1 MSDRL
6 LTTREVATRLGRS
19 RDFVMGLIR
28 SQRVEC
34 VKIGDRYYVPEW
46 SLLELTRPNGE
57 TAATPT
63 AFPEKVVIRGRRVA

>member
-1 MSDRL
+1 
-6 LTTREVATRLGRS
+6 
-19 RDFVMGLIR
+19 MGLIR

-63 AFPEKVVIRGRRVA
+63 AFPERVVIRGRRVA